1 VAAAGPAAI
10 GGSIA
15 GYLTRRGEIDCR
27 DQGDLSFLQ
36 SDVWS
41 LKSHYGLV
49 YVRLMN
55 LNENT
60 GSPWRVGVLFSQT
73 GVTSAIEQSQLNA
86 TLLAIEEINSSGG
99 VLDRMIEP
107 VIYDPAS
114 DPKQFR
120 SLAERL
126 LEIDRIRLL
135 FGCYMSSTRKAV
147 LPVVESH
154 RGLLF
159 YPTLYEGF
167 EYSRHCIYTGA
178 APNQNSLQL
187 ARFLLSTYG
196 NRFLL
201 VGSNYIYPYE
211 SNRLMADFVA
221 QGRGQ
226 VLDEIYVPLEAG
238 PGDFDKVINRIKKT
252 SPDVIFS
259 TVVGRG
265 TSVFYEAYR
274 KAGFDPAKMPIAS
287 LTTSEAEVA
296 EMHREA
302 AEGHITAA
310 PFFETSSS
318 ASARRFVES
327 FKRKYGPDAP
337 VPAAAEA
344 AYFQVHLAMRAL
356 ARCGSDDPE
365 RVLKDLR
372 DSEFDAPQGRVRID
386 PENNHT
392 YLWPRIARLDK
403 FGRFQTVWN
412 PGVRIKPDPYCVV
425 QSLDDWSVDDL
436 QTVSH

>member
-1 VAAAGPAAI
+1 M
-10 GGSIA
+10 
-15 GYLTRRGEIDCR
+15 
-27 DQGDLSFLQ
+27 SF
-36 SDVWS
+36 SED
-41 LKSHYGLV
+41 KSG
-49 YVRLMN
+49 
-55 LNENT
+55 
-60 GSPWRVGVLFSQT
+60 PWRVGILFSQT
-73 GVTSAIEQSQLNA
+73 GVTSAVEQSQLNA
-86 TLLAIEEINSSGG
+86 TLLAIEEINSGGG

-120 SLAERL
+120 ALTERL
-126 LEIDRIRLL
+126 FQLDRIRLL

-187 ARFLLSTYG
+187 AKFLLSTYG

-201 VGSNYIYPYE
+201 IGSNYVYPYE
-211 SNRLMADFVA
+211 SNRLMADFVV
-221 QGRGQ
+221 QDRGK
-226 VLDEIYVPLEAG
+226 VLDEIYVPLDAG
-238 PGDFDKVINRIKKT
+238 PRDFEKVINRIKKT

-274 KAGFDPAKMPIAS
+274 NAGFDPANMPIAS

-296 EMHREA
+296 EMRREA

-318 ASARRFVES
+318 SAARRFVDS
-327 FKRKYGPDAP
+327 FKDKYGPDAP
-337 VPAAAEA
+337 VTAAAEA
-344 AYFQVHLAMRAL
+344 AYFQLHLAMRAL
-356 ARCGSDDPE
+356 ARSGSDDPE
-365 RVLKDLR
+365 SVLKELR

-403 FGRFQTVWN
+403 SGRFQTVWN

-425 QSLDDWSVDDL
+425 QSLDDWSADDL

>member
-1 VAAAGPAAI
+1 M
-10 GGSIA
+10 
-15 GYLTRRGEIDCR
+15 
-27 DQGDLSFLQ
+27 SF
-36 SDVWS
+36 SEDTS
-41 LKSHYGLV
+41 G
-49 YVRLMN
+49 
-55 LNENT
+55 
-60 GSPWRVGVLFSQT
+60 PWRVGILFSQT
-73 GVTSAIEQSQLNA
+73 GVTSAVEQSQLNA
-86 TLLAIEEINSSGG
+86 TLLAIEEINSGGG

-120 SLAERL
+120 ALTERL
-126 LEIDRIRLL
+126 FQLDRIRLL

-187 ARFLLSTYG
+187 AKFLLSTYG

-201 VGSNYIYPYE
+201 VGSNYVYPYE
-211 SNRLMADFVA
+211 SNRLMADFVV
-221 QGRGQ
+221 QDRGK
-226 VLDEIYVPLEAG
+226 VLDEIYVPLDAG
-238 PGDFDKVINRIKKT
+238 PRDFEKVINRIKKT

-274 KAGFDPAKMPIAS
+274 NAGFDPANMPIAS

-296 EMHREA
+296 EMRREA

-318 ASARRFVES
+318 SAARRFVDS
-327 FKRKYGPDAP
+327 FKNKYGPDAP
-337 VPAAAEA
+337 VTAAAEA
-344 AYFQVHLAMRAL
+344 AYFQLHLAMRAL
-356 ARCGSDDPE
+356 ARSGSDDPE
-365 RVLKDLR
+365 SVLKELR

-403 FGRFQTVWN
+403 SGRFQTIWN

-425 QSLDDWSVDDL
+425 QSLDDWSADDL

>member
-1 VAAAGPAAI
+1 M
-10 GGSIA
+10 
-15 GYLTRRGEIDCR
+15 
-27 DQGDLSFLQ
+27 SF
-36 SDVWS
+36 SED
-41 LKSHYGLV
+41 KSG
-49 YVRLMN
+49 
-55 LNENT
+55 
-60 GSPWRVGVLFSQT
+60 PWRVGILFSQT
-73 GVTSAIEQSQLNA
+73 GVTSAVEQSQLNA
-86 TLLAIEEINSSGG
+86 TLLAIEEINSGGG

-120 SLAERL
+120 ALTERL
-126 LEIDRIRLL
+126 FQLDRIRLL

-187 ARFLLSTYG
+187 AKFLLSTYG

-201 VGSNYIYPYE
+201 VGSNYVYPYE
-211 SNRLMADFVA
+211 SNRLMADFVV
-221 QGRGQ
+221 QDRGK
-226 VLDEIYVPLEAG
+226 VLDEIYVPLDAG
-238 PGDFDKVINRIKKT
+238 PRDFEKVINRIKKT

-274 KAGFDPAKMPIAS
+274 NAGFDPANMPIAS

-296 EMHREA
+296 EMRREA

-318 ASARRFVES
+318 SAARRFVDS
-327 FKRKYGPDAP
+327 FKDKYGPDAP
-337 VPAAAEA
+337 VTAAAEA
-344 AYFQVHLAMRAL
+344 AYFQLHLAMRAL
-356 ARCGSDDPE
+356 ARSGSDDPE
-365 RVLKDLR
+365 SVLKELR

-403 FGRFQTVWN
+403 SGRFQTVWN

-425 QSLDDWSVDDL
+425 QSLDDWSADDL

>member
-1 VAAAGPAAI
+1 M
-10 GGSIA
+10 
-15 GYLTRRGEIDCR
+15 
-27 DQGDLSFLQ
+27 SF
-36 SDVWS
+36 SED
-41 LKSHYGLV
+41 KSG
-49 YVRLMN
+49 
-55 LNENT
+55 
-60 GSPWRVGVLFSQT
+60 PWRVGILFSQT
-73 GVTSAIEQSQLNA
+73 GVTSAVEQSQLNA
-86 TLLAIEEINSSGG
+86 TLLAIEEINSGGG

-120 SLAERL
+120 ALTERL
-126 LEIDRIRLL
+126 FQLDRIRLL

-187 ARFLLSTYG
+187 AKFLLSTYG

-201 VGSNYIYPYE
+201 VGSNYVYPYE
-211 SNRLMADFVA
+211 SNRLMADFVV
-221 QGRGQ
+221 QDRGK
-226 VLDEIYVPLEAG
+226 VLDEIYVPLDAG
-238 PGDFDKVINRIKKT
+238 PRDFEKVINRIKKT

-274 KAGFDPAKMPIAS
+274 NAGFDPANMPIAS

-296 EMHREA
+296 EMRREA

-318 ASARRFVES
+318 SAARRFVDS
-327 FKRKYGPDAP
+327 FKDKYGPDAP
-337 VPAAAEA
+337 VTAAAEA
-344 AYFQVHLAMRAL
+344 ACFQLHLAMRAL
-356 ARCGSDDPE
+356 ARSGSDDPE
-365 RVLKDLR
+365 SVLKELR

-403 FGRFQTVWN
+403 SGRFQTIWN

-425 QSLDDWSVDDL
+425 QSLDDWSADDL